1 MAFVPMA
8 EAQQIY
14 SNGPLSTGTTS
25 NSGVVASTGYT
36 WSELQSESG
45 NTTEANSLAGAGGI
59 YTADEVNSVI
69 NTDDFI
75 VPVGQVWNVNSV
87 DIFVYQTTYMGTV
100 PPVDQM
106 RVQIFNGDPQFGGVP
121 VAGNLTTN
129 VIDLPNSNDAQ
140 MFRIFNTT
148 TPAPGIAI
156 GSVRKIWK
164 VRGTITA
171 TLPSGT
177 YWVVYQLHSTND
189 DRSFFPPVTIPGTR
203 GLAGWNA
210 KQNVLASNAPGQQ
223 LGWASLI
230 DDGTP
235 TTAPDFPLDFP
246 FVING
251 TVALGVNENSLQA
264 NVLVYPNPVRNTL
277 SIAVPTDIV
286 IQSYE
291 ICDNSGRVVKSL
303 QSLNPVLE
311 INVADLSTGN
321 YFLKLQSDNGV
332 ATKKF
337 IKE

>member
-1 MAFVPMA
+1 VSLA

-14 SNGPLSTGTTS
+14 SNGPLSTGISS
-25 NSGVVASTGYT
+25 NSGALAPAGYT
-36 WSELQSESG
+36 WSELQSETG

-69 NTDDFI
+69 NTDDFV
-75 VPVGQVWNVNSV
+75 VPVGQVWNLNSV
-87 DIFVYQTTYMGTV
+87 DVFVYQTTYTGTV

-121 VAGNLTTN
+121 IAGNLTAN

-140 MFRIFNTT
+140 MLRIFNTT

-164 VRGTITA
+164 IRGTISA

-223 LGWASLI
+223 LGWAPLV

-251 TVALGVNENSLQA
+251 TVTLGLSENSLQA
-264 NVLVYPNPVRNTL
+264 NVLVYPNPVKNQL
-277 SIAVPTDIV
+277 FVVVPNGV
-286 IQSYE
+286 NLYSCE
-291 ICDNSGRVVKSL
+291 ISDNSGRVVKSL
-303 QSLNPVLE
+303 QSPNPVLE
-311 INVADLSTGN
+311 IDVADLSTGN
-321 YFLKLQSDNGV
+321 YFLKLQSDNGMAV
-332 ATKKF
+332 KKF